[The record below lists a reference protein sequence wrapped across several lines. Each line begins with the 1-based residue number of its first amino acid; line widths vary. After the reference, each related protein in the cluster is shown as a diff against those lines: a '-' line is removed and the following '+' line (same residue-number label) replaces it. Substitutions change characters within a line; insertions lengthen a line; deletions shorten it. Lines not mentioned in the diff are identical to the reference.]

1 MARHLH
7 AHTHPPTAPAAR
19 PSPPP
24 PARAPW
30 AWSPE
35 PEGWMTW
42 RSCDY
47 CGEAAA
53 ALHCRADAARLCVA
67 CDRHVHG
74 ANALS
79 RRHVRAP
86 LCARCEARPAA
97 ARVAAVAGAGGC
109 GGGGEARFLCA
120 GCADDDG
127 AEAARVPVVG
137 FSGCPGA
144 AELAASWGLDLGGG
158 GGRDEFEED
167 PFFPEAG
174 YPMLAADRVLRDM
187 YVPCDPP
194 PEVAAGGRGRRLK
207 GDSLCHQ
214 LAELAR
220 REMES
225 APAQAN
231 SGSISPS
238 ARRGSA
244 AAIRHEAAAAAAAQR
259 ATLPYKSTPV
269 TEAAGCGD
277 VGNGEQFTDDNELVW
292 QRTAPSDPPCQ
303 IWDFNLGKSRDHDEH
318 SALEL
323 HFGPK
328 DGGFMIK
335 SYNDMI
341 EEVSSSS
348 RKDLQYIY
356 DSTYSFATEDIV
368 SANIYQLTPKQLSTA
383 TSGNRRHKN
392 EQHGLTN
399 DGPSSSRIVD
409 VDRTLNSSPEEVAA
423 VLAGENCITDQTV
436 TGADQRNSLKID
448 SKTIA
453 MNRDNAMQRYREK
466 RKTRRYDKHI
476 RYESRKM
483 RADTRTRVK
492 GRFVRATDIFNVGGG
507 DGG

>member
-1 MARHLH
+1 
-7 AHTHPPTAPAAR
+7 
-19 PSPPP
+19 
-24 PARAPW
+24 
-30 AWSPE
+30 
-35 PEGWMTW
+35 
-42 RSCDY
+42 
-47 CGEAAA
+47 
-53 ALHCRADAARLCVA
+53 
-67 CDRHVHG
+67 
-74 ANALS
+74 
-79 RRHVRAP
+79 
-86 LCARCEARPAA
+86 
-97 ARVAAVAGAGGC
+97 
-109 GGGGEARFLCA
+109 
-120 GCADDDG
+120 
-127 AEAARVPVVG
+127 
-137 FSGCPGA
+137 
-144 AELAASWGLDLGGG
+144 
-158 GGRDEFEED
+158 
-167 PFFPEAG
+167 
-174 YPMLAADRVLRDM
+174 MLAADRVLRDM

-194 PEVAAGGRGRRLK
+194 PEVAAGGRGRGLK

-368 SANIYQLTPKQLSTA
+368 SANIYQLTPKQLRTA

-453 MNRDNAMQRYREK
+453 MNRDNAMQRY
-466 RKTRRYDKHI
+466 DKHI

>member
-1 MARHLH
+1 
-7 AHTHPPTAPAAR
+7 
-19 PSPPP
+19 
-24 PARAPW
+24 
-30 AWSPE
+30 
-35 PEGWMTW
+35 MTW

-303 IWDFNLGKSRDHDEH
+303 VVTKRLCFFASI
-318 SALEL
+318 
-323 HFGPK
+323 
-328 DGGFMIK
+328 I
-335 SYNDMI
+335 
-341 EEVSSSS
+341 
-348 RKDLQYIY
+348 
-356 DSTYSFATEDIV
+356 STVY
-368 SANIYQLTPKQLSTA
+368 YK
-383 TSGNRRHKN
+383 
-392 EQHGLTN
+392 
-399 DGPSSSRIVD
+399 
-409 VDRTLNSSPEEVAA
+409 
-423 VLAGENCITDQTV
+423 
-436 TGADQRNSLKID
+436 
-448 SKTIA
+448 
-453 MNRDNAMQRYREK
+453 
-466 RKTRRYDKHI
+466 
-476 RYESRKM
+476 
-483 RADTRTRVK
+483 
-492 GRFVRATDIFNVGGG
+492 
-507 DGG
+507 

>member
-24 PARAPW
+24 PPPPARAPW

-35 PEGWMTW
+35 PEGRMTW
-42 RSCDY
+42 RCCDY

-97 ARVAAVAGAGGC
+97 ARVAGAGGCC

-120 GCADDDG
+120 GCADDGG

-137 FSGCPGA
+137 FSGCPAA

-158 GGRDEFEED
+158 RDGFEED

-214 LAELAR
+214 LAELAL
-220 REMES
+220 REVE
-225 APAQAN
+225 AQAN

-238 ARRGSA
+238 ARRSSA
-244 AAIRHEAAAAAAAQR
+244 AAIRHEAAAQR
-259 ATLPYKSTPV
+259 ATLPYKSAPAA
-269 TEAAGCGD
+269 EAAGCGH

-323 HFGPK
+323 HFGSK

-356 DSTYSFATEDIV
+356 DSTYSFAPEDIV

-383 TSGNRRHKN
+383 TSGNKRHKN

-423 VLAGENCITDQTV
+423 VLAGENSITDQTV

-448 SKTIA
+448 SRTIA
-453 MNRDNAMQRYREK
+453 MNRDNAMQ
-466 RKTRRYDKHI
+466 RYDKHI

-492 GRFVRATDIFNVGGG
+492 GRFVKATDIFNVGGG